1 MNENPEG
8 TPNPLNPNPRPMGGP
23 RVTNSPGTTNNPGV
37 ARNPRPV
44 ITTPPQ
50 PRPNPTPQPQPVSQ
64 LQPVVEPQPVV
75 ETQPVVN
82 PDPLDRPMEKAPEQP
97 AEPKKK
103 KTGLIVAVLI
113 YLLIAIG
120 CGVAAILLNLN
131 LGGDPVAKA
140 ISRLMSGNTSN
151 LLVNGDVDIQFGDP
165 SAMVSKASVDFNA
178 KLVANSMINSLD
190 AAVKVTPQNSSKDL
204 AFNVSETY
212 SESGDLYLKVD
223 GITNVLEDFL
233 SNDGSLTTEPVI
245 EIELEE
251 GEEVEVVGIETDDI
265 DEDVDDVDADTTE
278 DINDVFMDLA
288 ESLDGE
294 WIRLSAEDVKSFT
307 GNTVENNALSC
318 IMDLAKNVNAN
329 SNSAAEIYN
338 RNPFVTSSTENM
350 RVTSRRDPIYKLG
363 VDSEKFTNYLN
374 AIQNTE
380 LLNNLYTC
388 LDWNNNLMVTTEDVA
403 EIVETMPEIYVEINN
418 DYVFTRLY
426 LYYEVAGTEVDC
438 DTSINIEEESYIDCD
453 PSLNTKPTVM
463 TVDLTFD
470 YPTDIN
476 ISEPVEYKN
485 FSEIMQEFAPEEQL

>member
-1 MNENPEG
+1 M
-8 TPNPLNPNPRPMGGP
+8 
-23 RVTNSPGTTNNPGV
+23 
-37 ARNPRPV
+37 ARNSRPV

-50 PRPNPTPQPQPVSQ
+50 PRPNPTPQPQPESQ
-64 LQPVVEPQPVV
+64 LQPVVEPQSVI

-265 DEDVDDVDADTTE
+265 DEDVDDVDASITL
-278 DINDVFMDLA
+278 N
-288 ESLDGE
+288 
-294 WIRLSAEDVKSFT
+294 
-307 GNTVENNALSC
+307 

-426 LYYEVAGTEVDC
+426 LYYAVAGTEVDC